1 MKLLSRHWPSL
12 RDHESLHRACRWL
25 RSPPLPHWWSLNTGG
40 IDHPSPP
47 ENCYLS
53 GFLGWNFHLHWLH
66 FLPNCVHCWL
76 MSETSKTS
84 TDVCFFRFRFEVLV
98 RFDMCNVTG
107 YQTQIS
113 HVSHTCLLLLLS
125 LYSIPNR
132 PNPSPTWSSCT
143 CLFVPWSI
151 MQRAPVGTNNL
162 FLWACEEILNIS
174 GKILS
179 VQVRPNIMLSWYSMF
194 PWICWIEVYDGHSGG
209 NGRLSGEMAVVCPGG
224 EI

>member
-40 IDHPSPP
+40 INHPSPP

-76 MSETSKTS
+76 ISETSKTS
-84 TDVCFFRFRFEVLV
+84 TDVCFFPFPISILNDDKDIGHDGVEVLV
-98 RFDMCNVTG
+98 RFDMCNCAFVTG

-132 PNPSPTWSSCT
+132 PDPSPTW
-143 CLFVPWSI
+143 
-151 MQRAPVGTNNL
+151 
-162 FLWACEEILNIS
+162 
-174 GKILS
+174 
-179 VQVRPNIMLSWYSMF
+179 
-194 PWICWIEVYDGHSGG
+194 
-209 NGRLSGEMAVVCPGG
+209 
-224 EI
+224 

>member
-12 RDHESLHRACRWL
+12 RDHESLHRACRWS

-76 MSETSKTS
+76 ISETSKTS
-84 TDVCFFRFRFEVLV
+84 TEMMTSATMVLRSWCALTWAIV
-98 RFDMCNVTG
+98 HLWLD
-107 YQTQIS
+107 IK
-113 HVSHTCLLLLLS
+113 HH
-125 LYSIPNR
+125 
-132 PNPSPTWSSCT
+132 NPSQTWSSCT

-209 NGRLSGEMAVVCPGG
+209 IGRLSGEMAVVCPGG

>member
-84 TDVCFFRFRFEVLV
+84 TDVCFFISDFNFKWWQGHRPRWCWGLGALWHEQLCICDWISNIIIRAKLGQVALV
-98 RFDMCNVTG
+98 
-107 YQTQIS
+107 
-113 HVSHTCLLLLLS
+113 
-125 LYSIPNR
+125 
-132 PNPSPTWSSCT
+132 
-143 CLFVPWSI
+143 CLF
-151 MQRAPVGTNNL
+151 RD
-162 FLWACEEILNIS
+162 
-174 GKILS
+174 
-179 VQVRPNIMLSWYSMF
+179 R
-194 PWICWIEVYDGHSGG
+194 
-209 NGRLSGEMAVVCPGG
+209 
-224 EI
+224 